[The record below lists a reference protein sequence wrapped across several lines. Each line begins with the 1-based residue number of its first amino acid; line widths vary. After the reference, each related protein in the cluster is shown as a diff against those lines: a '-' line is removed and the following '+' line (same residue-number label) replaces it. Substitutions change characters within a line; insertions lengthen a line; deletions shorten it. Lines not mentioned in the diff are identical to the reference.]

1 MFLGTSG
8 EKRGD
13 WGLVA
18 RTETCAVCTL
28 VTHQARTGTWTG
40 RSQNVLCDRQE
51 LETSEGGRIRKTW
64 RAHERVGSSS
74 SNACGG
80 SVRVDMDVSRRHV

>member
-1 MFLGTSG
+1 MDGAL
-8 EKRGD
+8 
-13 WGLVA
+13 
-18 RTETCAVCTL
+18 TERAL
-28 VTHQARTGTWTG
+28 
-40 RSQNVLCDRQE
+40 DRQE

-80 SVRVDMDVSRRHV
+80 SVRVDVDVSRRHV